1 MAQDEHHLK
10 LLSVFHYVVGGI
22 AFLFALIPTIHL
34 TIGTLMV
41 SGEMGKAGEEVP
53 LQLIGTVLIVIALLW
68 MVSAAVY
75 GICMILSGRALA
87 GQRRYMF
94 SLVMAAISCAFIP
107 FGTVL
112 GVFTILVL
120 MKDDVRALYGL
131 SR

>member
-1 MAQDEHHLK
+1 
-10 LLSVFHYVVGGI
+10 
-22 AFLFALIPTIHL
+22 
-34 TIGTLMV
+34 MV